1 MGLLLHRW
9 VVMESA
15 DGLVL
20 FDPKAA
26 RERILYEDLLRQHQ
40 STLLTQSLLVPVLLE
55 LDPRDLDLVLRER
68 PALAAAGIEVEPFGG
83 NTLQVHCLPACL
95 TVDEPRAL
103 LGALLDELLHD
114 AAPGPR
120 FAFER
125 VARSLAKRGAATVAP
140 RLAETPALLVELF
153 GCELPYCAP
162 DGRPTLSEIGVR
174 ELERRFSG
182 GR

>member
-1 MGLLLHRW
+1 MGLLLQRW

-26 RERILYEDLLRQHQ
+26 RERILYESLIRQQ
-40 STLLTQSLLVPVLLE
+40 EGVATQSLLVPVLLE
-55 LDPRDLDLVLRER
+55 FDPRDCELLLRER
-68 PALAAAGIEVEPFGG
+68 LALAAAGIEVEPFGG
-83 NTLQVHCLPACL
+83 NTLQIRCLPACL
-95 TVDEPRAL
+95 AFDDPRAV
-103 LGALLDELLHD
+103 LGALLDDLLHD

-125 VARSLAKRGAATVAP
+125 VARGLANRAAAQIVP
-140 RLAETPALLVELF
+140 RLAEAHPLLVELF

-162 DGRPTLSEIGVR
+162 DGRPTLSEFGLR